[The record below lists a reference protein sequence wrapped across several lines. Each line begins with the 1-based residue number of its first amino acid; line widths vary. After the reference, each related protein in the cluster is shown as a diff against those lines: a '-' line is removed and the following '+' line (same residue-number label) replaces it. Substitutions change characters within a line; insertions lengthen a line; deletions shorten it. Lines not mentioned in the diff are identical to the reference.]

1 MRFASLGSGSRG
13 NATVIE
19 AGSTR
24 LLIDCGYALAELER
38 RLAVLGVGAEGLD
51 AVVVTH
57 EHADHLRG
65 VGVLARRWGVP
76 VWMTPGTRRAAAA
89 LGELPDLRLFDSHG
103 PAFAIGEIELRPV
116 AVPHDAAEPC
126 QFVLRASGRCLAIL
140 TDCGSVTPHVVGS
153 LRAVDALLLELNHDA
168 HMLAR
173 GPYPPALRARVG
185 GPLGHLSNA
194 QAADLLSRLD
204 LDRLGRVVAGH
215 LSEKNNRPDLVMDAL
230 RGVSRDLEP
239 RVTVLTQDDTSAWL
253 AV

>member
-24 LLIDCGYALAELER
+24 LLLDCGYPLAELER
-38 RLAVLGVGAEGLD
+38 RLDELDVTADSLD

-57 EHADHLRG
+57 EHADHVRG
-65 VGVLARRWGVP
+65 VGVLARRFGVP
-76 VWMTPGTRRAAAA
+76 VWMTPGTRRAATCGD
-89 LGELPDLRLFDSHG
+89 LTDLRLFDSHG
-103 PAFAIGEIELRPV
+103 PVFRIGDIELQPF
-116 AVPHDAAEPC
+116 AVPHDANEPC
-126 QFVLRASGRCLAIL
+126 QFVLAAEGRCLGIL

-153 LRAVDALLLELNHDA
+153 LRAVDALLLELNHDVG
-168 HMLAR
+168 MLAR

-185 GPLGHLSNA
+185 GPFGHLSNA

-215 LSEKNNRPDLVMDAL
+215 LSEKNNRPDLVVEAL
-230 RGVSRDLEP
+230 LGVSRDLEP
-239 RVTVLTQDDTSAWL
+239 RVTVLGQDSPSGWL